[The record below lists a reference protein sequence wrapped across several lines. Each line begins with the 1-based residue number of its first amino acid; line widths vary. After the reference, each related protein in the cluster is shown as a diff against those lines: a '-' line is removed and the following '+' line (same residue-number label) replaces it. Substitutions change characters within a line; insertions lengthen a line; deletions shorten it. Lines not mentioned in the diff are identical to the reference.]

1 MWLYAFLGVL
11 LIAFGILIHV
21 FKQYRWIS
29 KYNRMTNEEKML
41 VDITGMAKLMGVVLY
56 FDGFMLILATVLVFL
71 GVDVP
76 LTPIIVVLVVS
87 LGFMTLFM
95 QRYDGNLFDVNHK
108 LKKGVFKKFLK
119 SGSVTVIALVAVLA
133 MIFVSTRPLDV
144 EVNEEAL
151 VINGMYGT
159 TIRYDEIVEVQWLN
173 TLPKIEMRTNGAD
186 IGPHLKG
193 HFKLESLGAVKL
205 FVNKKY
211 EHFIL
216 IKTQDQVVIFN
227 MDLESLK
234 PIYDQLMQ
242 K

>member
-1 MWLYAFLGVL
+1 
-11 LIAFGILIHV
+11 
-21 FKQYRWIS
+21 
-29 KYNRMTNEEKML
+29 
-41 VDITGMAKLMGVVLY
+41 
-56 FDGFMLILATVLVFL
+56 
-71 GVDVP
+71 

-95 QRYDGNLFDVNHK
+95 QRYDGNLFDENHK

-186 IGPHLKG
+186 SGPHLKG